1 MTKKKSQ
8 QEENVK
14 DEASTPESG
23 VENAENNDISEENKR
38 LTQEIEDL
46 RAELDEKTKKC
57 EESVNQIQRTF
68 AEFDNFRKRTVKEK
82 ESLYS
87 DAVSDTIIEMLP
99 VFDNLERA
107 LTSCGENTDPA
118 KLREGVEMV
127 AKQFKDALV
136 KLGVE
141 EITALGETFN
151 PDLHNAVMHIE
162 DEEAGDNV
170 VVEEFMKGFK
180 IKDKVIRHSM
190 VKVAN

>member
-8 QEENVK
+8 QDENLK
-14 DEASTPESG
+14 NEASTPES
-23 VENAENNDISEENKR
+23 EIESTNDVSEENQK
-38 LTQEIEDL
+38 LKEEIEAL
-46 RAELDEKTKKC
+46 KAELDEKTKKC
-57 EESVNQIQRTF
+57 EESINQCQRTF

-87 DAVSDTIIEMLP
+87 DSVSDTIMQMLP
-99 VFDNLERA
+99 VLDNLERA
-107 LTSCGENTDPA
+107 LSSCGENTDST

-127 AKQFKDALV
+127 AKQFKDALT

-141 EITALGETFN
+141 EIAALGETFN

-162 DEEAGDNV
+162 DESAGENV
-170 VVEEFMKGFK
+170 VVEEFMKGYK
-180 IKDKVIRHSM
+180 IKEKVIRHSM